1 VNGFHIPSGQ
11 EWPRLCVHRSELFAQ
26 ADLADV
32 IVKALEIEEA
42 ERDTMDR
49 VKEAGTL
56 EAFFDSY

>member
-1 VNGFHIPSGQ
+1 
-11 EWPRLCVHRSELFAQ
+11 VHRSELFAQ